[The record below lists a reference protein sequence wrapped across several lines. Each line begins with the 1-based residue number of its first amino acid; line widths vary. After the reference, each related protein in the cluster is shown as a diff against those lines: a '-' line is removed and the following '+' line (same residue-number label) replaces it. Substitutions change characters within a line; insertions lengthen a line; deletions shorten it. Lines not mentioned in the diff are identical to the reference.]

1 MYSSCGPTPR
11 SPRPKRPRC
20 DPVIELR
27 QYPSLPHAWSA
38 AAYLRAH
45 GLLARGYQ
53 RETGR
58 VRLGH
63 FAGPP
68 VRQDAFV
75 AVAFEPD
82 RAPGEELLDEFDQL
96 PMPDESEWSASAE
109 PDLSRLPPAMTIPC
123 LQCAHDLRQRAGVR
137 IAPGLAIECPRCGH
151 ANEPVEAVVARHG
164 PEALLPCYPKPA
176 DPDWIDD
183 ATLTKLRIP
192 CQKCRY
198 PLTGLAPAGRCPECG
213 QTYDKRATI
222 EASFMGAT
230 P

>member
-1 MYSSCGPTPR
+1 M
-11 SPRPKRPRC
+11 
-20 DPVIELR
+20 IELR

-58 VRLGH
+58 VRMGT

-68 VRQDAFV
+68 MRVDSFV
-75 AVAFEPD
+75 AIAFEPD
-82 RAPGEELLDEFDQL
+82 RAPADELLDEFDQL

-109 PDLSRLPPAMTIPC
+109 PDLARLPPAMPIPC
-123 LQCAHDLRQRAGVR
+123 LHCGRDLRERMGVR
-137 IAPGLAIECPRCGH
+137 VARGLPIECARCGKFSD
-151 ANEPVEAVVARHG
+151 PVEAVVSRHG
-164 PEALLPCYPKPA
+164 PEALLPCYPEPA

-183 ATLTKLRIP
+183 PTLAQLRIP

-198 PLTGLAPAGRCPECG
+198 PLTGLAPIGHCPECG
-213 QTYDKRATI
+213 QPYDKRAIVET
-222 EASFMGAT
+222 SFMRVT